1 MEQTL
6 QMTRKRRV
14 KKCLE
19 KVIDPQSAVICD
31 RLRALLQQVQ
41 DLVQF
46 RFVCDFL
53 VFKLVLNH
61 FVKLAIA
68 TRISLNLG
76 FAPHGL

>member
-6 QMTRKRRV
+6 QVTRKRRV
-14 KKCLE
+14 KECLE
-19 KVIDPQSAVICD
+19 NVTNPQFAVIGD
-31 RLRALLQQVQ
+31 LMRALLQLVQ

-61 FVKLAIA
+61 FVKLALA

>member
-1 MEQTL
+1 V
-6 QMTRKRRV
+6 TRKRRV
-14 KKCLE
+14 KECLE
-19 KVIDPQSAVICD
+19 NVINPQSAVIGA
-31 RLRALLQQVQ
+31 RMRALLQQVK

-61 FVKLAIA
+61 FVKLALA
-68 TRISLNLG
+68 ARISSNLG

>member
-1 MEQTL
+1 
-6 QMTRKRRV
+6 MTRKRRV
-14 KKCLE
+14 KECLE
-19 KVIDPQSAVICD
+19 KVIDPQSAVIGD

-46 RFVCDFL
+46 RFVCDLL
-53 VFKLVLNH
+53 VFKLHLNH
-61 FVKLAIA
+61 FVKLVLA